1 MPRPQLELKG
11 FQRVHIDAGAEKEV
25 TLELKAHDL
34 AFWDIA
40 AHEWRVEKEQ
50 VRVLAGA
57 FMDSAGLFNGLA
69 DHDRVSILLDMLG
82 RKVRVLLDA
91 EMVAAA

>member
-1 MPRPQLELKG
+1 MYVQHMGSAVPRPQLELKG

-50 VRVLAGA
+50 VRVLAGGSSDA
-57 FMDSAGLFNGLA
+57 LPVQAVLQVESAGEY
-69 DHDRVSILLDMLG
+69 
-82 RKVRVLLDA
+82 KP
-91 EMVAAA
+91 